1 MKSATSKILAFAFA
15 LMFSASLLPTD
26 AAYGRGGGGRGG
38 GGGGGR
44 SVGSSSARSA
54 PSVQRGASPRVNSNV
69 DLGRSG
75 GGNIN
80 GGKSFSG
87 QARVN
92 ESGTSRS
99 GNQRPNSGNLSN
111 RSNDNSGNRLN
122 ADRNADRN
130 LNRNVDRNT
139 NRNVD
144 RNVNRNV
151 DRNVNRTVNRN
162 TDWYGG
168 GCRSNCWGAGGGWY
182 GRGYYTPPGWGLATF
197 GAGLAI
203 GAAVNSAPP
212 YYDTVYVGSSPYIY
226 SDGIYMQP
234 EGSSYVVVNPPTGA
248 VVSYLPE
255 GCNIIPVGSTVNY
268 DCSGIIYEPFYQDGA
283 TVYKVVRY
291 S

>member
-38 GGGGGR
+38 GGGRSVGGGGGGR
-44 SVGSSSARSA
+44 SVGGGGARSA

-92 ESGTSRS
+92 ESGISRS

-122 ADRNADRN
+122 ADRNLD
-130 LNRNVDRNT
+130 RNVDRNT
-139 NRNVD
+139 
-144 RNVNRNV
+144 NRNV

-255 GCNIIPVGSTVNY
+255 GCNTIPVGSTVNY